1 MTEVRVF
8 KNRRPVKK
16 EKNPVLEKSFSFA
29 LQVLDIVK
37 ELNEERQFVLAG
49 QVCRSGT
56 SIGAN
61 IREAQRAQSKA
72 DFIHKMNIALKEAEE
87 TDYWFM
93 LIDRKVRKVP
103 QGMKEGLDELIR
115 LLVSIINSVKRN
127 NNQSAGNKCKIQ
139 N

>member
-1 MTEVRVF
+1 M
-8 KNRRPVKK
+8 KK

>member
-1 MTEVRVF
+1 L
-8 KNRRPVKK
+8 
-16 EKNPVLEKSFSFA
+16 EKGNNPVLEKSFNFA
-29 LQVLDIVK
+29 LQVLDVVK
-37 ELNEERQFVLAG
+37 QLNEIRQFVLAG
-49 QVCRSGT
+49 QLCRSGT

-72 DFIHKMNIALKEAEE
+72 DFIHKLNIALKEAEE

-93 LIDRKVRKVP
+93 LIDRKVRKLP

-115 LLVSIINSVKRN
+115 LLVSIINSAKRN

>member
-1 MTEVRVF
+1 M
-8 KNRRPVKK
+8 KQ

-29 LQVLDIVK
+29 LQVLDVVR
-37 ELNEERQFVLAG
+37 ELNETRQFVLAG

-93 LIDRKVRKVP
+93 LIDRKVQKIP
-103 QGMKEGLDELIR
+103 QGMIEGLDELIR
-115 LLVSIINSVKRN
+115 LLVSIINSAKRN
-127 NNQSAGNKCKIQ
+127 NNQSAGNLMQ
-139 N
+139 NAK

>member
-1 MTEVRVF
+1 L
-8 KNRRPVKK
+8 
-16 EKNPVLEKSFSFA
+16 EKVNNPVLEKSFSVA
-29 LQVLDIVK
+29 LQVLDVVK
-37 ELNEERQFVLAG
+37 ELNEIRQFVLAN

-93 LIDRKVRKVP
+93 LIDRKILKIPVKLKR
-103 QGMKEGLDELIR
+103 ELDELIR
-115 LLVSIINSVKRN
+115 LLVAIIK
-127 NNQSAGNKCKIQ
+127 SAKKQ
-139 N
+139 V

>member
-1 MTEVRVF
+1 ME
-8 KNRRPVKK
+8 K

-29 LQVLDIVK
+29 LQVLDVVK
-37 ELNEERQFVLAG
+37 ELNEIRQFVLAG

-72 DFIHKMNIALKEAEE
+72 DFIHKLNIALKEAEE

-93 LIDRKVRKVP
+93 LIDRKVQKIP
-103 QGMKEGLDELIR
+103 QGMKEGLNELIR
-115 LLVSIINSVKRN
+115 LLVSIINSAKRN
-127 NNQSAGNKCKIQ
+127 NKQSAGNIMQ
-139 N
+139 NAK

>member
-1 MTEVRVF
+1 M
-8 KNRRPVKK
+8 
-16 EKNPVLEKSFSFA
+16 LEKSFGFA
-29 LQVLDIVK
+29 LQVLDVVK
-37 ELNEERQFVLAG
+37 ELNEIRQFVLAN

-93 LIDRKVRKVP
+93 LIDRKILKIPNKLIR
-103 QGMKEGLDELIR
+103 ELDELIR
-115 LLVSIINSVKRN
+115 LLVAIIK
-127 NNQSAGNKCKIQ
+127 SAKKV
-139 N
+139 

>member
-1 MTEVRVF
+1 
-8 KNRRPVKK
+8 VKK

-29 LQVLDIVK
+29 LQVLDVVK
-37 ELNEERQFVLAG
+37 ELNETRQFVLAG
-49 QVCRSGT
+49 QVCKSGT

-93 LIDRKVRKVP
+93 LIDRKVLKIP
-103 QGMKEGLDELIR
+103 QAMKEGLDELIR
-115 LLVSIINSVKRN
+115 LLVSIINSAKRN

>member
-1 MTEVRVF
+1 
-8 KNRRPVKK
+8 VKK

-93 LIDRKVRKVP
+93 LIDRKVLKIP
-103 QGMKEGLDELIR
+103 QEMTDDLDELIR
-115 LLVSIINSVKRN
+115 LLVSIINSAKRN
-127 NNQSAGNKCKIQ
+127 QNESAGK
-139 N
+139 